1 MSSDN
6 STTIAAESDHGW
18 VRVELGPPKR
28 RSRISAAKLP
38 LLNAVI
44 RIVEEYR
51 DYWPLSVRQ
60 IHYYLCPLGVLTH
73 ASKANSAYKNTLPCY
88 KSHGI
93 DICARAR
100 LEGRIPWEAISDETR
115 PVETWYQFAT
125 SHDFIAHEFD
135 IFLEGYERQLLQSQ
149 ADHYELAVEKNTVLG
164 IVKPIARRFCVALT
178 SGRGYCTLE
187 PLRQMALR
195 FRASGKRRLV
205 LLVLSDFD
213 PEGDDI
219 PRAMG
224 RTLRDDFGVAEVEV
238 IKIGLT
244 STQVRTLRL
253 PPIMSAKVKSSR
265 YAHFIETHGS
275 DTVHELEAVTPTTL
289 ATMVESALTSLI
301 DIDLFRQ
308 EESKQKAEWRQIER
322 TRRDVAEVLD
332 LTTP

>member
-1 MSSDN
+1 MTQHDSN
-6 STTIAAESDHGW
+6 TESDHGW

-28 RSRISAAKLP
+28 RSRISVAKLP

-44 RIVEEYR
+44 LIVEEYR

-73 ASKANSAYKNTLPCY
+73 AGKAGNIYQNTLSCYKN
-88 KSHGI
+88 HGI

-125 SHDFIAHEFD
+125 ANDFIAREFE

-149 ADHYELAVEKNTVLG
+149 ADHFELAVEKNTVLG
-164 IVKPIARRFCVALT
+164 IVKPIARRYCVPLT

-195 FRASGKRRLV
+195 FAQSGKRRLI

-224 RTLRDDFGVAEVEV
+224 RTLRDDFDVAEVEV

-265 YAHFIETHGS
+265 YNQFMAAHGS

-289 ATMVESALTSLI
+289 ATMVETALTSLI
-301 DIDLFRQ
+301 DIELFRQ
-308 EESKQKAEWRQIER
+308 
-322 TRRDVAEVLD
+322 
-332 LTTP
+332 